1 MTDEPTPIG
10 GRARRG
16 QAPIACICPQCG
28 YEAQK
33 TAGVPCRSMTCPKCG
48 IPLMGK

>member
-1 MTDEPTPIG
+1 MTDEPTPRG

-16 QAPIACICPQCG
+16 QAPTACICSQCG